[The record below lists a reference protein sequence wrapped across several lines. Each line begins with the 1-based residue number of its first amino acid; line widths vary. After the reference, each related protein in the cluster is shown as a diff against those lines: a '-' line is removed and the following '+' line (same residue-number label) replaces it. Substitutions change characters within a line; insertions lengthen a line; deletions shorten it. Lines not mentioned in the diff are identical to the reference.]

1 MRKKKMA
8 KTNSTKSTVDTAT
21 KTMDSMAAASK
32 ETLDNF
38 VAAGNDAANKG
49 YEKAFAFSKEQA
61 DAMNKNYDQAAAFSK
76 ENVDA
81 VVEAG
86 NIAAKGMEA
95 INTQIMNFTKT
106 AFEANMASFSKL
118 MAVKSPQEAVEMQ
131 SEMAKTSFDALV
143 AKTTEINEMSTK
155 LANEAIAP
163 VSARANV
170 AMESFAK
177 PFVS

>member
-1 MRKKKMA
+1 MA

-21 KTMDSMAAASK
+21 KTMDAMAAASK
-32 ETLDNF
+32 ETLENF
-38 VAAGNDAANKG
+38 VTAGNDAANKG
-49 YEKAFAFSKEQA
+49 YEKAFTLSKEQA

-95 INTQIMNFTKT
+95 INTQIMNFTKS

-118 MAVKSPQEAVEMQ
+118 MAVKSPQEVEMQ
-131 SEMAKTSFDALV
+131 SEMAKTTFDALV

>member
-1 MRKKKMA
+1 MA
-8 KTNSTKSTVDTAT
+8 KANANKSNVDAAT
-21 KTMDSMAAASK
+21 KTMDAMVSASK
-32 ETLDNF
+32 ETVENF
-38 VAAGNDAANKG
+38 VAAGNDAATKG
-49 YEKAFAFSKEQA
+49 YEKAFAFNKEQT
-61 DAMNKNYDQAAAFSK
+61 DAMNKNYDQVAAFSK

-95 INTQIMNFTKT
+95 INTEIMDFTK
-106 AFEANMASFSKL
+106 AAIADNMAAFSKL
-118 MAVKSPQEAVEMQ
+118 MGVKSPQEAVEMQ
-131 SEMAKTSFDALV
+131 TELAKTSFDTLV
-143 AKTTEINEMSTK
+143 AKSSKIGEMGTK

-170 AMESFAK
+170 AMETFAK

>member
-1 MRKKKMA
+1 MA

-21 KTMDSMAAASK
+21 KTMDAMAAASK
-32 ETLDNF
+32 ETLENF
-38 VAAGNDAANKG
+38 VTAGNDAANKG
-49 YEKAFAFSKEQA
+49 YEKAFTLSKEQA

-95 INTQIMNFTKT
+95 INTQIMNFTK
-106 AFEANMASFSKL
+106 AAIADNMAAFSKL
-118 MAVKSPQEAVEMQ
+118 MGVKSPQEAVEMQ
-131 SEMAKTSFDALV
+131 TELAKTSFDTLV
-143 AKTTEINEMSTK
+143 AKSSKIGEMGTK